1 MPGAERRGA
10 SGTRGGA
17 AGTGRREPGVGG
29 GGGGFWLGLFALL
42 RRRGGE
48 SKLPSGVAQGA
59 QGSGGKSRQLPSGWV
74 LGVVLGFLMVWGFG
88 DFFDMGWGI
97 FFFFFG
103 RGGVFLLLLF
113 LFVCFFNRAQRKT
126 LVHNAEIG
134 DQVAEAGIRKAAVV

>member
-17 AGTGRREPGVGG
+17 AGTGRREPGV

-97 FFFFFG
+97 FFFFLVVVGFFCCCFFCLF
-103 RGGVFLLLLF
+103 VFL
-113 LFVCFFNRAQRKT
+113 
-126 LVHNAEIG
+126 IG
-134 DQVAEAGIRKAAVV
+134 HRGKR